1 LACVNDIKSWVGD
14 TFLQLNEN
22 KPEVILFG
30 TPHLVDGLIVDLG
43 PLKANI
49 CPHVKKTGCHC

>member
-1 LACVNDIKSWVGD
+1 VGD
-14 TFLQLNEN
+14 NFLQLNEN

-30 TPHLVDGLIVDLG
+30 APHLVDGLIVDLG